1 VTIIPAPAL
10 IVLVGPSG
18 SGKST
23 WAEAHVGAAHV
34 VSSDRL
40 RALVGEGED
49 DLAASA
55 DAFAVLDDA
64 VRRRVARRLT
74 TVVDTL
80 GFESDRRAA
89 LRELARR
96 HGLPCVCVAFD
107 TPAAVCREQNRGRAR
122 TVPVKVL
129 DQQIKSFASIRAGLE
144 TEGFDLV
151 VSASS
156 DVRVV
161 PARVA
166 AVAPLAAVQAAEPV
180 GLRFGLQIPSFTWPG
195 GPADIGPHLR
205 AIGRAAEEA
214 GFHSLWVMDHLRQI
228 PMFGAKWL
236 DMMESWTT
244 LSHLAAVTDRIR
256 IGTMV
261 TGITYRNVA
270 HLGKIVATIDVLSG
284 GRAICGLGAA
294 WFREEHDAYG
304 LPFPPLRDR
313 YALLEDALQLLPLL
327 WGPGSPAFDG
337 KVLRVPEA
345 LCYPR
350 PLQDHVPI
358 LVGGSGERRTL
369 SLVARY
375 ADACNII
382 GEAEVVRRKREVL
395 DRHCQDAGR
404 DPSEIEVTQLSTTLV
419 GRDREELSDLI
430 ERHRPKRMSASRF
443 ATQVHGATIADH
455 IGRFRGLA
463 DAGVQTAVVSL
474 PDVADLTSIERFAQV
489 IAAFQP

>member
-1 VTIIPAPAL
+1 MPA
-10 IVLVGPSG
+10 
-18 SGKST
+18 
-23 WAEAHVGAAHV
+23 
-34 VSSDRL
+34 
-40 RALVGEGED
+40 
-49 DLAASA
+49 
-55 DAFAVLDDA
+55 
-64 VRRRVARRLT
+64 
-74 TVVDTL
+74 
-80 GFESDRRAA
+80 
-89 LRELARR
+89 
-96 HGLPCVCVAFD
+96 
-107 TPAAVCREQNRGRAR
+107 
-122 TVPVKVL
+122 KVL
-129 DQQIKSFASIRAGLE
+129 DQQIKTFASIRPGLE

-166 AVAPLAAVQAAEPV
+166 SVAPLAAVQAVEPV

-195 GPADIGPHLR
+195 GTADIGPHLR

-270 HLGKIVATIDVLSG
+270 HLGKIVATVDVLSG
-284 GRAICGLGAA
+284 GRAMCGLGAA

-304 LPFPPLRDR
+304 VPFPPLRDR

-327 WGPGSPAFDG
+327 WGPGSPAFGG

-382 GEAEVVRRKREVL
+382 GEADVVRRKREVL
-395 DRHCQDAGR
+395 ERHCHDAGR
-404 DPSEIEVTQLSTTLV
+404 DPSEIEVTQLSTTLI
-419 GRDREELSDLI
+419 GRDTEELSDLI
-430 ERHRPKRMSASRF
+430 ERHRPKRMGASRF
-443 ATQVHGATIADH
+443 ATQVHAAKIDDH
-455 IGRFRGLA
+455 IGRFRSLA

-474 PDVADLTSIERFAQV
+474 PDIADLASIERFADV
-489 IAAFQP
+489 IAAFQR